1 MAESLIPVSS
11 LEADEIIALEQR
23 LEKYDGHDRI
33 VSSDDL
39 RVEFSS
45 RKKNSRSFATGIS
58 GLDRIIKNIES
69 GELIAVGG
77 PTKNGKTLLC
87 QTMTANMARAGVGCL
102 WFTFE
107 VPAAQFLD
115 QMPNTSAF
123 FMPRELKQS
132 SLVWLRD
139 RILEGKLK
147 KDTRVVFVDNLH
159 HLLDFT
165 TVRNVSLDLGVI
177 IRALKRMAI
186 DLNVAILVLC
196 HSKKPD
202 IGTNGIP
209 REVSEWDLRDSS
221 FIPQECDSTI
231 MVQRMFDKELFEA
244 QKVLKFGNK
253 TMVKVCLHRRT
264 GAMGEY
270 VQLRKEGN
278 FLVEDSPEP
287 VQAALLPRPGA
298 YGE

>member
-1 MAESLIPVSS
+1 MAENLIPISS

-23 LEKYDGHDRI
+23 LEKYDGADRV
-33 VSSDDL
+33 VSSDTL
-39 RVEFSS
+39 RAELAA
-45 RKKNSRSFATGIS
+45 RKSTAYSYSTGLPA
-58 GLDRIIKNIES
+58 LDRVIGNVES
-69 GELIAVGG
+69 GELIAIGG
-77 PTKNGKTLLC
+77 PTKNGKTLLA
-87 QTMTANMARAGVGCL
+87 QTMTVNMSSNGVGCL

-107 VPAAQFLD
+107 VPAFQFLA
-115 QMPNTSAF
+115 QMPDVASF

-147 KDTRVVFVDNLH
+147 NNTRVVFVDNLH

-186 DLNVAILVLC
+186 DLNVAIFVLC

-202 IGTNGIP
+202 IGSDGIP

-231 MVQRMFDKELFEA
+231 MVQRMFDKETFEA
-244 QKVLKFGNK
+244 HKILKFGNK
-253 TMVKVCLHRRT
+253 TKVKVCLHRRT

-270 VQLRKEGN
+270 IQLRKVGSVLE
-278 FLVEDSPEP
+278 ED
-287 VQAALLPRPGA
+287 VMAQQQALIPNPGA